1 MYFNTCRN
9 LFFIKSKNDEAKL
22 VMVSFSKANNGCLK
36 STSTDGCL
44 MLIVL
49 FKTNV
54 YATIKH
60 IYKHASEKITKDQRR
75 VLLLIISVL
84 LFQKSKF
91 FIESDLCAR
100 LAIRP
105 VALLLKAK
113 TLLFIS

>member
-1 MYFNTCRN
+1 
-9 LFFIKSKNDEAKL
+9 
-22 VMVSFSKANNGCLK
+22 MVSFSKANNGCLK

-91 FIESDLCAR
+91 FRSLRSTCNPASCTFTEG
-100 LAIRP
+100 
-105 VALLLKAK
+105 
-113 TLLFIS
+113 